1 VAEYQEY
8 EGDARTAALLAA
20 ITDEPLPQEALDDPE
35 FMAEHR
41 SAVADVAAL
50 REQLLI
56 MGDSLAV
63 ESERSRAAAPVP
75 PRSAKAEAKPRKP
88 AARSWQPRRYAGL
101 ALGALVIAMGTTLLG
116 GLVWLG
122 VQSGGADAGGSSADS
137 AASRAESG
145 SGDDTAAGEGDGGDE
160 KPFAPETYIAC
171 SKVLVEGTVLR
182 VTPRDD
188 GDVRV
193 VLEVKRYFRP
203 ERTVAEQ
210 PTIAVNLYD
219 SARADLKAGVD
230 ALVRVPIHTQ
240 EPQEWKVGSE
250 AAEDRDGL
258 VDALPGAHGLKC
270 PAPEQDGG

>member
-1 VAEYQEY
+1 MAEYEG
-8 EGDARTAALLAA
+8 EGDARTDALLAA
-20 ITDEPLPQEALDDPE
+20 ITDEPLPQAALDDPE

-50 REQLLI
+50 REQLLF
-56 MGDSLAV
+56 MGEALAA
-63 ESERSRAAAPVP
+63 ESERSQADPVP
-75 PRSAKAEAKPRKP
+75 VRTAKPPRR

-101 ALGALVIAMGTTLLG
+101 ALGALVVAMGTTLLG

-122 VQSGGADAGGSSADS
+122 VQNGGGADGGSSADS

-145 SGDDTAAGEGDGGDE
+145 HGKDTAPDTGE
-160 KPFAPETYIAC
+160 KPFLPEMYIAC
-171 SKVLVEGTVLR
+171 SKVLVEGTVLS

-193 VLEVKRYFRP
+193 VLEVKRYLRP

-219 SARADLKAGVD
+219 SARADLKVGVD
-230 ALVRVPIHTQ
+230 ALVRVPLHTQ
-240 EPQEWKVGSE
+240 EPQEWKVGPD
-250 AAEDRDGL
+250 ATEDRDGL
-258 VDALPGAHGLKC
+258 VDALPGAQGLKC
-270 PAPEQDGG
+270 PGPQQNGG

>member
-1 VAEYQEY
+1 MAENAEYAD
-8 EGDARTAALLAA
+8 DARTDALLAA

-41 SAVADVAAL
+41 SAMADVATL

-56 MGDSLAV
+56 MGDTLAA
-63 ESERSRAAAPVP
+63 ESERPEEDPAPL
-75 PRSAKAEAKPRKP
+75 RTAKPPKP
-88 AARSWQPRRYAGL
+88 ARSWQPRRYAGL
-101 ALGALVIAMGTTLLG
+101 ALGALVVAMGTTLLG

-122 VQSGGADAGGSSADS
+122 VQGGGDAGAGASSADS
-137 AASRAESG
+137 ATRAESG
-145 SGDDTAAGEGDGGDE
+145 SGEGSAADEGKE
-160 KPFAPETYIAC
+160 TYSPETRIAC
-171 SKVLVEGTVLR
+171 SKILVEGTVLS

-203 ERTVAEQ
+203 ERTVAEH
-210 PTIAVNLYD
+210 PTIAVNLYG

-230 ALVRVPIHTQ
+230 TLVRVPVHTR
-240 EPQEWKVGSE
+240 EPQDWKVGPE
-250 AAEDRDGL
+250 AADARDEL

-270 PAPEQDGG
+270 PAPQQNGG

>member
-1 VAEYQEY
+1 MAEYEG
-8 EGDARTAALLAA
+8 EGDARTDALLAA

-41 SAVADVAAL
+41 AALADVAAL
-50 REQLLI
+50 REQLLF
-56 MGDSLAV
+56 MGEALAA
-63 ESERSRAAAPVP
+63 ESERSQAAPVSP
-75 PRSAKAEAKPRKP
+75 GPAGVKAPGPAEVKAKPPKP

-101 ALGALVIAMGTTLLG
+101 ALGALVVAMGTTLLG

-122 VQSGGADAGGSSADS
+122 VQNGGGGDAGASSADS
-137 AASRAESG
+137 AAGRAEG
-145 SGDDTAAGEGDGGDE
+145 GGDDTAADSGE
-160 KPFAPETYIAC
+160 KPFSPEMYIAC
-171 SKVLVEGTVLR
+171 SKVLVEGTVQN

-193 VLEVKRYFRP
+193 VLEVKRYLRP
-203 ERTVAEQ
+203 ERTVAEH
-210 PTIAVNLYD
+210 PTIAVNLYG
-219 SARADLKAGVD
+219 SARADLKVGVD

-240 EPQEWKVGSE
+240 EPQDWKVGPE

-270 PAPEQDGG
+270 PPPEE

>member
-1 VAEYQEY
+1 MAEYEG
-8 EGDARTAALLAA
+8 EGDARTDALLAA

-41 SAVADVAAL
+41 SAMADVAEL
-50 REQLLI
+50 REQLLF
-56 MGDSLAV
+56 MGEALAA
-63 ESERSRAAAPVP
+63 ESERSQADPAPA
-75 PRSAKAEAKPRKP
+75 RTAKPPKR

-101 ALGALVIAMGTTLLG
+101 ALGALVVALGTTLLG

-122 VQSGGADAGGSSADS
+122 VQSGGGAEAGSDS

-145 SGDDTAAGEGDGGDE
+145 SGDDTAADSGE
-160 KPFAPETYIAC
+160 KPFSPEMHIAC
-171 SKVLVEGTVLR
+171 SKVLVEGTVLS

-210 PTIAVNLYD
+210 PTIAVNLYG
-219 SARADLKAGVD
+219 SARADLKVGVD
-230 ALVRVPIHTQ
+230 ALVRVPLHTQ
-240 EPQEWKVGSE
+240 EPQEWKVGPE

-270 PAPEQDGG
+270 PPPEE